1 MTFEES
7 IDEVT
12 RALAELEQAQESAFA
27 QSRRIIRKTKT
38 AIHLIHEG
46 RRDAEL
52 IDSIS
57 GDLAALVESVSEYP
71 QVLYGQSVEDAM
83 AEFAET
89 AIYDY
94 VSRGEEIPPYTIL
107 DVTPAAWVMG
117 LADTVGELRRDLLRD
132 LMEDD
137 IDGAEEAFSR
147 MEAISD
153 ALMSFDVRDSVA
165 AVRRKQDIARGV
177 MDRSRTDLST
187 ALVMSRYGRK

>member
-1 MTFEES
+1 MTFEER
-7 IDEVT
+7 IDEVA
-12 RALAELEQAQESAFA
+12 RALADLERAQESAFA

-46 RRDAEL
+46 KRDAEL

-57 GDLAALVESVSEYP
+57 GDLAALIESVSGYP
-71 QVLYGQSVEDAM
+71 QVVYGQSVEDAM
-83 AEFAET
+83 MEFAET
-89 AIYDY
+89 VIYDY
-94 VSRGEEIPPYTIL
+94 ASRGQEIPSYLVL

-117 LADTVGELRRDLLRD
+117 LADTVGELRRDLLRN

-137 IDGAEEAFSR
+137 IAGAEETFSR
-147 MEAISD
+147 MEVLSD
-153 ALMSFDVRDSVA
+153 ALMSFDVKDSVA

-187 ALVMSRYGRK
+187 AVVMSRYGRK